1 MNKGFTKFDNEIFE
15 MLLRADL
22 NCTQLKIMLAIVRYT
37 YGYHREECLL
47 TASYIAM
54 LTGKSQRTVE
64 YGLKALCEKNYIIKK
79 RIPNKQTLMYAV
91 NKLELCKEL
100 QNNTEACCIP
110 SPQCISDVPT
120 QYSSD
125 NKDNS
130 TYTNNKYNYKEQRK
144 NTFPTP
150 KATKF
155 SDFTGHSNIDYK
167 KLEKDA
173 LRRKIELSKKEHI
186 ESG

>member
-1 MNKGFTKFDNEIFE
+1 MLQVTEKLIPHHQACTDESAANDVAEPMDTGNESANNHKYSKCANSHGNT
-15 MLLRADL
+15 L
-22 NCTQLKIMLAIVRYT
+22 
-37 YGYHREECLL
+37 
-47 TASYIAM
+47 
-54 LTGKSQRTVE
+54 SQ
-64 YGLKALCEKNYIIKK
+64 
-79 RIPNKQTLMYAV
+79 
-91 NKLELCKEL
+91 
-100 QNNTEACCIP
+100 
-110 SPQCISDVPT
+110 QCISDVPT